1 MKKIVVAIDGS
12 EASKGVVDYA
22 IEYANREK
30 DAEILFLHV
39 IAPVDQRPIFYAQGV
54 AYSAPPASEV
64 KKDFE
69 EFINNRMVL
78 AGKRIPKMSVFI
90 STGRPYEQIVSFAE
104 KENADIIFI
113 GGRGLNNVE
122 RFFLGSVAAKVVTR
136 APCSVYVHRR
146 KGKPGEFSAF

>member
-12 EASKGVVDYA
+12 EASKEVVDYA
-22 IEYANREK
+22 IHYANREK

-54 AYSAPPASEV
+54 AYSSPPVSAV

-69 EFINNRMVL
+69 EFISNRMVL
-78 AGKRIPKMSVFI
+78 VGKKIPKMSVFI
-90 STGRPYEQIVSFAE
+90 TTGRPYEQIVSFAG
-104 KENADIIFI
+104 KEDADIIFI
-113 GGRGLNNVE
+113 GGRGLSGVE

-136 APCSVYVHRR
+136 APCSVYVHRQ
-146 KGKPGEFSAF
+146 KGKPGEFSAI

>member
-22 IEYANREK
+22 IDYANREK
-30 DAEILFLHV
+30 DAEMLFLHV
-39 IAPVDQRPIFYAQGV
+39 ISPVDQRPIFYAQGV
-54 AYSAPPASEV
+54 AYSSPPVSAV

-69 EFINNRMVL
+69 EFIRNRMVL
-78 AGKRIPKMSVFI
+78 AGKRIPKMSVYI
-90 STGRPYEQIVSFAE
+90 TTGRPYEQIVSFAE

-113 GGRGLNNVE
+113 GGRGLSGVE

-136 APCSVYVHRR
+136 APCSVYVHRQ
-146 KGKPGEFSAF
+146 KGKPGEFSSI